1 MIINM
6 FKKMEVTD
14 KIEENM
20 ENLNREL
27 ESIK

>member
-6 FKKMEVTD
+6 FKKTEVTD
-14 KIEENM
+14 KIEENI
-20 ENLNREL
+20 ENLNGEL